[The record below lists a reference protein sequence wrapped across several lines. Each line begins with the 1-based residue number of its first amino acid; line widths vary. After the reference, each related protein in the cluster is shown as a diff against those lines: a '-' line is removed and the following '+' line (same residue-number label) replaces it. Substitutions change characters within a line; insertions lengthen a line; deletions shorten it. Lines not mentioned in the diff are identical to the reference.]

1 MAKLYVIAAPSG
13 AGKTSLIKALLSLH
27 NKKDIKLAISYTTR
41 IKRANEKEGSDYF
54 FINNDLF
61 KSMIKKDLF
70 IEYAEVFGNLYGT
83 SREWIDNKIRTGTNI
98 ILELDYQGALQIKN
112 IYPNSILI
120 FILPPSFND
129 LKTRLQE
136 RDQDSQKVINKR
148 LAVAKKEIKFANLF
162 DVLLVN
168 QNFDES
174 LKILQSIILKNSK
187 PNPKKNTFAQ
197 ETLKLLMEEGSII
210 D

>member
-61 KSMIKKDLF
+61 KTMIKKDLF
-70 IEYAEVFGNLYGT
+70 IEYAELFGNFYGT
-83 SREWIDNKIRTGTNI
+83 SREWIDNKIHTGTNI
-98 ILELDYQGALQIKN
+98 ILELDYQGALQIKD

-136 RDQDSQKVINKR
+136 RAQDSQKVINKR
-148 LAVAKKEIKFANLF
+148 LAIAKKEIKFANLF

-187 PNPKKNTFAQ
+187 LDPGKNTFAQ
-197 ETLKLLMEEGSII
+197 KTLKLLMEER
-210 D
+210 

>member
-41 IKRANEKEGSDYF
+41 LQRVNEKEGSDYF

-61 KSMIKKDLF
+61 ETMIKKDLF

-83 SREWIDNKIRTGTNI
+83 SREWIDNKIRTGINI
-98 ILELDYQGALQIKN
+98 ILELDYQGALQIKD

-129 LKTRLQE
+129 LKKRLQE
-136 RDQDSQKVINKR
+136 RAQDSQKVINKR

-187 PNPKKNTFAQ
+187 LNPKKNTFAQ